1 MGRLTTA
8 FCDLGQGSVRGRSG
22 VLSNPFSHSKGW
34 SGLSG
39 VYSHFSLLRVYACT
53 CEVLTS
59 VYFTHKGFTL
69 VPLTG
74 LNRSPTNGT
83 GTPDQT
89 MTGNHSLQCGPFIPP
104 NSPHLHPPSSVKL
117 VFARTRKPNGPATF
131 QTRGVFRG
139 CVKPHACHVLRLRVR
154 YLMA

>member
-1 MGRLTTA
+1 VI
-8 FCDLGQGSVRGRSG
+8 SVRGRSG

-39 VYSHFSLLRVYACT
+39 VHSHFSLLRVYACT
-53 CEVLTS
+53 CEVLIS
-59 VYFTHKGFTL
+59 MYFTHKGFTL

-89 MTGNHSLQCGPFIPP
+89 MTGNHSLQCGLQKVVKSSSHRALSLHWQSSLAGSP
-104 NSPHLHPPSSVKL
+104 NTRTAPLASSVNL
-117 VFARTRKPNGPATF
+117 ICTHATSFHSLRASARVAVG
-131 QTRGVFRG
+131 
-139 CVKPHACHVLRLRVR
+139 HVLRLRVR
-154 YLMA
+154 DPMT